1 MIDYAKFDESGLK
14 PVVSAFEK
22 SDVSV
27 LKTEG
32 DNKQKRIKGQPTKQA
47 TIFFTDGQQVTML
60 ATPDNVVYQWLLN
73 GKIIPVAQMPS
84 GKNVEQQMQAA
95 IKDVAGKVLQNS
107 PTFAKQLARDATK
120 AHKDDA
126 GDGKKGAVSN
136 AIPAKLKAINMQIAE
151 AQTRLTEVQ
160 QSAQERQKAAQ
171 ERGEN
176 VADME
181 RRFNDL
187 KAKNS
192 ALQAEYDT
200 LRKTA

>member
-1 MIDYAKFDESGLK
+1 MIDYAKLDESGLK
-14 PVVSAFEK
+14 PVVSVFEK
-22 SDVSV
+22 AGVSV

-73 GKIIPVAQMPS
+73 GKIIPVVQTPS
-84 GKNVEQQMQAA
+84 GKNADQQMQAA

-107 PTFAKQLARDATK
+107 PTFAKKLARDATK

-136 AIPAKLKAINMQIAE
+136 AIPAKLKAVNMQIAE
-151 AQTRLTEVQ
+151 AQTKLTEVQ
-160 QSAQERQKAAQ
+160 QSARERQQAAQ
-171 ERGEN
+171 ERGAN

-181 RRFNDL
+181 RRYSEL

-200 LRKTA
+200 LRKAA

>member
-22 SDVSV
+22 AGVSV

-84 GKNVEQQMQAA
+84 GKNADQQMQAA

-107 PTFAKQLARDATK
+107 PTFAKKLARDATK

-126 GDGKKGAVSN
+126 GDGKKGAASN
-136 AIPAKLKAINMQIAE
+136 AIPAKLKAVNMQIAE
-151 AQTRLTEVQ
+151 AQTKLAEVQ

-171 ERGEN
+171 ERGAS

-200 LRKTA
+200 LRKAA

>member
-1 MIDYAKFDESGLK
+1 MIDYTKLDESGLK
-14 PVVSAFEK
+14 PVVSAFDK
-22 SDVSV
+22 AGVSV

-60 ATPDNVVYQWLLN
+60 ATPDNVIYQWLLN
-73 GKIIPVAQMPS
+73 GKIIPVVQMPS
-84 GKNVEQQMQAA
+84 GKNADQQMQAA
-95 IKDVAGKVLQNS
+95 IKEVAGKVLQNS
-107 PTFAKQLARDATK
+107 PTFAKKLARDATK
-120 AHKDDA
+120 AHRNDA

-136 AIPAKLKAINMQIAE
+136 AIPAKLKAVNMQIAE
-151 AQTRLTEVQ
+151 AQTKLAEVQ

-171 ERGEN
+171 ERGAN

-181 RRFNDL
+181 RRFNEL

-200 LRKTA
+200 LRKAA

>member
-1 MIDYAKFDESGLK
+1 MIDYTKLDESGLK
-14 PVVSAFEK
+14 PVVSAFDK
-22 SDVSV
+22 AGVSV

-60 ATPDNVVYQWLLN
+60 ATPDNVIYQWLLN
-73 GKIIPVAQMPS
+73 GKIIPVVQMPS
-84 GKNVEQQMQAA
+84 GKNADQQMQAA
-95 IKDVAGKVLQNS
+95 IKEVAGKVLQNS
-107 PTFAKQLARDATK
+107 PTFAKKLARDATK
-120 AHKDDA
+120 AHRNDA

-136 AIPAKLKAINMQIAE
+136 AIPAKLKAVNMQIAE
-151 AQTRLTEVQ
+151 AQTKLAEVQ

-171 ERGEN
+171 ERGAN

-187 KAKNS
+187 KAKNG

-200 LRKTA
+200 LRKAA

>member
-1 MIDYAKFDESGLK
+1 MINYAKFDESGLK

-22 SDVSV
+22 SGVSV

-60 ATPDNVVYQWLLN
+60 ATPDNVVYQWQIN
-73 GKIIPVAQMPS
+73 GKIIPVLSLEDTAR
-84 GKNVEQQMQAA
+84 A
-95 IKDVAGKVLQNS
+95 IKEVAGKVLQNS
-107 PTFAKQLARDATK
+107 PTFAKKLARDATK

-126 GDGKKGAVSN
+126 GDGKKGAASN
-136 AIPAKLKAINMQIAE
+136 AIPAKLKAVNIQIAE
-151 AQTRLTEVQ
+151 AQTKLTEVQ

-171 ERGEN
+171 ERGAN

-181 RRFNDL
+181 RRFNEL

-200 LRKTA
+200 LRKAA

>member
-1 MIDYAKFDESGLK
+1 MIDYTKLDESGLK

-22 SDVSV
+22 AGVAV
-27 LKTEG
+27 LKVEG
-32 DNKQKRIKGQPTKQA
+32 DNKQKRVKGQPTKQA
-47 TIFFTDGQQVTML
+47 TIFFADGQQVTML

-73 GKIIPVAQMPS
+73 GKIIPVLSLEDTAR
-84 GKNVEQQMQAA
+84 A
-95 IKDVAGKVLQNS
+95 IKEVAGKLVQNS
-107 PTFAKQLARDATK
+107 PTFAKKLARDAAK
-120 AHKDDA
+120 EHRDDA

-136 AIPAKLKAINMQIAE
+136 AIPAKLKAVKMNIE
-151 AQTRLTEVQ
+151 AAQAKLDEVQ
-160 QSAQERQKAAQ
+160 KSAQERQKTAQ

-187 KAKNS
+187 KAKNG

-200 LRKTA
+200 LRKAA

>member
-1 MIDYAKFDESGLK
+1 MIDYTKLDESGLK
-14 PVVSAFEK
+14 PVVSAFDK
-22 SDVSV
+22 AGVSV

-60 ATPDNVVYQWLLN
+60 ATPDNVIYQWLLN
-73 GKIIPVAQMPS
+73 GKIIPVVQMPS
-84 GKNVEQQMQAA
+84 GQNADQQMQAA
-95 IKDVAGKVLQNS
+95 IKEVAGKVLQNS
-107 PTFAKQLARDATK
+107 PTFAKKLARDATK
-120 AHKDDA
+120 AHRNDA

-136 AIPAKLKAINMQIAE
+136 AIPAKLKAVNMQIAE
-151 AQTRLTEVQ
+151 AQTKLAEVQ

-171 ERGEN
+171 ERGAN

-187 KAKNS
+187 KAKNG

-200 LRKTA
+200 LRKAA